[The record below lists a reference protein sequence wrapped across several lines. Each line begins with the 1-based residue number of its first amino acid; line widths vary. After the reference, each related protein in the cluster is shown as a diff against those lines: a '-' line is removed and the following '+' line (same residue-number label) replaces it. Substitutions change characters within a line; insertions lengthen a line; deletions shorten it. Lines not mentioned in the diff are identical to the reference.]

1 MIDKQSL
8 NFFIVIIVIFHQNG
22 PCNLVQICDNLF
34 NGTFPDE
41 QKAVQEVVANVEMYS
56 NLIKQVPKSWMQR
69 TNLKHLTLY
78 QLKTDMN

>member
-41 QKAVQEVVANVEMYS
+41 QEVVQKVVAHVEMYS
-56 NLIKQVPKSWMQR
+56 KWEFQILPKSQR
-69 TNLKHLTLY
+69 GSSKG
-78 QLKTDMN
+78 